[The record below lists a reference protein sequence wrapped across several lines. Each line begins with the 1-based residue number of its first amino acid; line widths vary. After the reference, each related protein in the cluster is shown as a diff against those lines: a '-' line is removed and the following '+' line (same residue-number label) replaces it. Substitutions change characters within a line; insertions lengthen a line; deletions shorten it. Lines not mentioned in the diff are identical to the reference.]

1 VASCVKPFFEG
12 FSLSALTAAISRYQN
27 LGCWEGGLAIPR
39 DLYEQALE
47 VFLYAGAITRRW
59 AYDEVVAPPE
69 VPE

>member
-1 VASCVKPFFEG
+1 
-12 FSLSALTAAISRYQN
+12 